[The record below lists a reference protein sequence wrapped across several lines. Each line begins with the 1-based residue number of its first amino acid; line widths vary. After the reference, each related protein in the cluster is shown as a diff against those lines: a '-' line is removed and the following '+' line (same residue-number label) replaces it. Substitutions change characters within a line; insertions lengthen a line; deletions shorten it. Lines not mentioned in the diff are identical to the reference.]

1 MELNIPWLRSQI
13 GIVSQEPILF
23 DKSIMDNIAYGDNTR
38 EVPMDQIVRAAEQA
52 NIHDFI
58 KSLPE
63 GYNSSVGEKG
73 AKLSGGQKQR

>member
-1 MELNIPWLRSQI
+1 
-13 GIVSQEPILF
+13 
-23 DKSIMDNIAYGDNTR
+23 MDNIAYGDNTR